1 MIYMIYSHKYAA
13 TSGSKGPLTPIW
25 MKYTFTRI
33 QSLSLTSLDSKMS
46 VYKGP
51 LIFLYDIMGKVAGA
65 DWPAVFLPSV
75 ASVCVFLALNVR
87 LS

>member
-1 MIYMIYSHKYAA
+1 MNPIGMKRISKPPNGVILNELIGIWCLQGVYLGTLVFGKSVLK
-13 TSGSKGPLTPIW
+13 GS
-25 MKYTFTRI
+25 
-33 QSLSLTSLDSKMS
+33 QSDLFVRT
-46 VYKGP
+46 
-51 LIFLYDIMGKVAGA
+51 VADA